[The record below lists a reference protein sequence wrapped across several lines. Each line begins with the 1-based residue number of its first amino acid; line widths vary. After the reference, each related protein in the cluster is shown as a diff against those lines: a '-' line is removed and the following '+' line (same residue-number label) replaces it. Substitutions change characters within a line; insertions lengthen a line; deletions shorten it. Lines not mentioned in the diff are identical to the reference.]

1 MTIVELAA
9 LFGPERI
16 ASLTLD
22 KDGCVLKCAFT
33 STPHEANSHMGQNAT
48 QARDAIVD
56 SPPKQANGR
65 PKVRVSL
72 SEAADVNPPLFAMV
86 E

>member
-1 MTIVELAA
+1 MTIEELAA

-16 ASLTLD
+16 AGLTLD
-22 KDGCVLKCAFT
+22 REGNVLGCTF
-33 STPHEANSHMGQNAT
+33 TPHGANSHMGQNTTQGTQDAT
-48 QARDAIVD
+48 AD
-56 SPPKQANGR
+56 SQPKQANGR

-72 SEAADVNPPLFAMV
+72 SEAADVAPPLYAMV